1 VEELSL
7 LAHGQAC
14 NRCRPL
20 RDADAD
26 AASPDVAEVAR
37 ECGNRAVGLERG
49 PLEPT
54 YPCTKRVRPQ
64 VGHQQPS
71 DAATLPLIDYLDRRL
86 GYAGVA
92 VPHVA
97 RDGDGFRSCTGKRGE
112 RDVVVAVD
120 GTQKVKVML

>member
-1 VEELSL
+1 M
-7 LAHGQAC
+7 HGQAR
-14 NRCRPL
+14 NRRRPL
-20 RDADAD
+20 RDAGAD
-26 AASPDVAEVAR
+26 AASPDVAEVAC
-37 ECGNRAVGLERG
+37 ECRNRAIGLERG

-54 YPCTKRVRPQ
+54 YPSAKRVYPQ
-64 VGHQQPS
+64 AGHQQPP

-86 GYAGVA
+86 GYVCVA

-97 RDGDGFRSCTGKRGE
+97 RDADGFCSRTGKRGE